1 MSRTSRYLPALLL
14 VAGALVAMPACA
26 SGQYIY
32 RGDRPYG
39 GYGNG
44 REIERRG
51 YDNGFREGVRA
62 GEKDGRRGRSFEYDR
77 HGEWRDADDGYHRDY
92 GNRDFYRRSFREG
105 FRAGY
110 AQGYNRYARYPGY
123 YRR

>member
-1 MSRTSRYLPALLL
+1 ML
-14 VAGALVAMPACA
+14 VNEI
-26 SGQYIY
+26 SG
-32 RGDRPYG
+32 D
-39 GYGNG
+39 
-44 REIERRG
+44 
-51 YDNGFREGVRA
+51 
-62 GEKDGRRGRSFEYDR
+62 RSFEYDR

-110 AQGYNRYARYPGY
+110 AQGYRYARNPGY

>member
-1 MSRTSRYLPALLL
+1 MSRTSRHLPALLL
-14 VAGALVAMPACA
+14 LTGALIATPACA

-39 GYGNG
+39 GNG
-44 REIERRG
+44 VGRGIERRA
-51 YDNGFREGVRA
+51 YDNGFRDGISA

-77 HGEWRDADDGYHRDY
+77 HGEWRDADNGYHRDY

-110 AQGYNRYARYPGY
+110 AQGYNRYARNPGY

>member
-1 MSRTSRYLPALLL
+1 MRRTSRYLPALLL
-14 VAGALVAMPACA
+14 VAGAVVATPACA
-26 SGQYIY
+26 SGIY

-39 GYGNG
+39 VYGNG
-44 REIERRG
+44 REFERRA
-51 YDNGFREGVRA
+51 YDNGFREGINA

-77 HGEWRDADDGYHRDY
+77 HGEWRDADDGYHREY
-92 GNRDFYRRSFREG
+92 GSKDFYRRSFREG

-123 YRR
+123 RR

>member
-1 MSRTSRYLPALLL
+1 MSRSSRYLPTLLL
-14 VAGALVAMPACA
+14 VAGALVATSACA
-26 SGQYIY
+26 SGQYVY

-39 GYGNG
+39 QYGYG
-44 REIERRG
+44 REIERRA

-77 HGEWRDADDGYHRDY
+77 HGEWRDADDGYHREY
-92 GNRDFYRRSFREG
+92 GPREYYRRSFRQG

-110 AQGYNRYARYPGY
+110 AQGYNRYARYYPGW
-123 YRR
+123 RR

>member
-1 MSRTSRYLPALLL
+1 MSRASRYLPALLL
-14 VAGALVAMPACA
+14 LSGALIATPACA

-39 GYGNG
+39 GYGYG
-44 REIERRG
+44 REIERRA

-62 GEKDGRRGRSFEYDR
+62 GEKDGRRGRSYEYDR
-77 HGEWRDADDGYHRDY
+77 HDEWRDADDGYHREY
-92 GNRDFYRRSFREG
+92 GPREYYRRSFREG

-110 AQGYNRYARYPGY
+110 AQGYNRYARYPGW
-123 YRR
+123 RR